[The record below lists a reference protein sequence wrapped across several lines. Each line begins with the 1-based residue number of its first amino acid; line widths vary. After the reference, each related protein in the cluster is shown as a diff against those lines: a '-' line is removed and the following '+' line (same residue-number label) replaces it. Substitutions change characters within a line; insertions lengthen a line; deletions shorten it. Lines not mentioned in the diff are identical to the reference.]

1 VVGKPMTA
9 RLIAA
14 IGVGAMLTLGACR
27 TDRELTSPEPVPVT
41 DKLMAGG
48 VVTVEDLPAGWVE
61 AAEATLINTDV
72 IADDPCDDQLKKLDP
87 KESASVDF
95 DLGAVHLS
103 NSVAYFPGGGAAIEQ
118 LFRDVAEDCKQVVL
132 ADQGLSVR
140 TNALDFGVLSEETIP
155 LRFEFEP
162 DVGPIREFDLILV
175 RDGDIV
181 SIVRLD
187 GPRPSDKTLLD
198 TVVRVSLG
206 RVGVIATQ
214 I

>member
-1 VVGKPMTA
+1 MTA

-14 IGVGAMLTLGACR
+14 LGLGAMLTLGACR

-41 DKLMAGG
+41 DKLVAGG
-48 VVTVEDLPAGWVE
+48 VLTVEDLPSGWA
-61 AAEATLINTDV
+61 AAEPTPINADV
-72 IADDPCDDQLKKLDP
+72 ISDDPCDDQLKKLDP

-95 DLGAVHLS
+95 ALGETHLH
-103 NSVAYFPGGGAAIEQ
+103 NSIAYFPGGGSAIEQ
-118 LFRDVAEDCKQVVL
+118 LLRDIAEDCKQVL
-132 ADQGLSVR
+132 LSYQGLSVR
-140 TNALDFGVLSEETIP
+140 TGALDFGVLSDDTLP

-162 DVGPIREFDLILV
+162 DVGPILETDLILI

-187 GPRPSDKTLLD
+187 GPRPSDKNLLD

-206 RVGVIATQ
+206 RVGAIATQ

>member
-1 VVGKPMTA
+1 MTA

-14 IGVGAMLTLGACR
+14 LGLGAMLTLGACR

-41 DKLMAGG
+41 DKLVAGG
-48 VVTVEDLPAGWVE
+48 VVTAEDLPAGWVP
-61 AAEATLINTDV
+61 AAEPTPIDTDV
-72 IADDPCDDQLKKLDP
+72 IADHPCDDQLKKLDP

-95 DLGAVHLS
+95 TSGALRLS
-103 NSVAYFPGGGAAIEQ
+103 NSVAYFPGGGSAIEQ
-118 LFRDVAEDCKQVVL
+118 LFHDIAEDCKQVELVE
-132 ADQGLSVR
+132 QGLSVR
-140 TNALDFGVLSEETIP
+140 AQALDFGVLSEDTLP

-162 DVGPIREFDLILV
+162 AAGPILETDLILV

-187 GPRPSDKTLLD
+187 GPRPSDKALLD

-206 RVGVIATQ
+206 RVGAIATQ